1 MNHQLNT
8 KKVVHSLFLI
18 ISAFL
23 TFLWPKTSLVNYDIE
38 IGALLFLILYFGKKI
53 IPQKTNFLES
63 IIFTLIVLIVIN
75 STGGINSPF
84 FFLIYFLLFSLS
96 LLLEPIVSLTLS
108 LSLIIFFLIFSPPTE
123 DFKNLLPIFS
133 LAFLT
138 PFALYLGK
146 EYLLV
151 QKTKKKLT
159 YFKEDTLLFLSL
171 ILKNHLKSI
180 KETIENFTGDHQLEK
195 IKKHIG
201 QMEKLIEKF
210 EKSQ

>member
-1 MNHQLNT
+1 MSDQSNI
-8 KKVVHSLFLI
+8 KKIIHSLFLVF
-18 ISAFL
+18 SAFL
-23 TFLWPKTSLVNYDIE
+23 TFLWPKTSLINYDIE
-38 IGALLFLILYFGKKI
+38 IGALLFLILYLAKKF

-96 LLLEPIVSLTLS
+96 LLLEPITPLTLS
-108 LSLIIFFLIFSPPTE
+108 LSLIIFFLIFSSPTE
-123 DFKNLLPIFS
+123 DFKHLLPIFS

-151 QKTKKKLT
+151 QKTKKILVQN
-159 YFKEDTLLFLSL
+159 KEDTFLFLSL
-171 ILKNHLKSI
+171 IIKNHLKNI
-180 KETIENFTGDHQLEK
+180 KNAIENFTGDHQLEK
-195 IKKHIG
+195 IKKHAL
-201 QMEKLIEKF
+201 QMESLIEKF